1 MKLVEQNAKGVF
13 YRIKKTD
20 DLKKIS
26 LQFLVPESLLIFE
39 NDLSNEV
46 FCGQILYIPHYNYK
60 LYIVKPLESV
70 ESVCKKFNLKKEDFI
85 KKNKTDIVFD
95 GQLVYI

>member
-13 YRIKKTD
+13 YRINKTD
-20 DLKKIS
+20 NLKKIS
-26 LQFLVPESLLIFE
+26 IQFLVPESVLIFE
-39 NDLSNEV
+39 NNLSNEV
-46 FCGQILYIPHYNYK
+46 FCGQILYIPSYNYK
-60 LYIVKPLESV
+60 AYMVKPLENI
-70 ESVCKKFNLKKEDFI
+70 ESVCKKFNIKKEDFI